1 MMFYADG
8 CWCGIE
14 IGLLPLFKG
23 NILLFYS
30 LPWLGLDLA
39 YLQTKPAR
47 SSSFTSDPTKDK
59 TVLHKAIA
67 MVVAYVIK
75 ARLISRGS
83 QRESLDQL
91 KAISDPIFFSSQQ
104 GHKHHKLLNSI
115 FGELQEVLREAD
127 DLKRWL
133 DDKEAEQ
140 QKLSASS
147 TSAYTSQ
154 KVIDKLL
161 DLKDKWYA

>member
-1 MMFYADG
+1 MLNAGDNSTREDADLI
-8 CWCGIE
+8 WSLNPRSMNL
-14 IGLLPLFKG
+14 GLLPLFKG

-59 TVLHKAIA
+59 TVL
-67 MVVAYVIK
+67 
-75 ARLISRGS
+75 LISRGS

>member
-1 MMFYADG
+1 MSIIY
-8 CWCGIE
+8 E
-14 IGLLPLFKG
+14 LLGAKHMTYH
-23 NILLFYS
+23 LLFMQIVS
-30 LPWLGLDLA
+30 GWESKKPW
-39 YLQTKPAR
+39 
-47 SSSFTSDPTKDK
+47 
-59 TVLHKAIA
+59 
-67 MVVAYVIK
+67 
-75 ARLISRGS
+75 ISK
-83 QRESLDQL
+83 EKIDQ
-91 KAISDPIFFSSQQ
+91 
-104 GHKHHKLLNSI
+104 
-115 FGELQEVLREAD
+115 VLREAD